1 MRYDFK
7 KQLRS
12 FGYAW
17 QGIRSCVGKEQNLSF
32 HLIAMTAVTLAGFVL
47 GITRTEWTV
56 VILCFGDCRRAVQH
70 RYRKAGGPGISRTA
84 SRCGAGKRHCRRSSA
99 RVRCCGGN
107 YRIDNLYTVSLKADV
122 ILPFSFYSRDTSAGR
137 RRTRQVWRLHRRR
150 GKAGTHLPG
159 GKPLPDPL
167 EVRFP

>member
-56 VILCFGDCRRAVQH
+56 VILCFGVVIAAELFNTAIERLVDLVSPERHPVAGQVKTLPPEQCWCALLRRQ
-70 RYRKAGGPGISRTA
+70 
-84 SRCGAGKRHCRRSSA
+84 
-99 RVRCCGGN
+99 
-107 YRIDNLYTVSLKADV
+107 L
-122 ILPFSFYSRDTSAGR
+122 
-137 RRTRQVWRLHRRR
+137 
-150 GKAGTHLPG
+150 
-159 GKPLPDPL
+159 
-167 EVRFP
+167 

>member
-17 QGIRSCVGKEQNLSF
+17 QGIRSCAGKEQNLSF
-32 HLIAMTAVTLAGFVL
+32 HLIAMAAVTLAGFVL

-56 VILCFGDCRRAVQH
+56 VILCFGVVIAAELFNTAIERLVDRVSPERHPV
-70 RYRKAGGPGISRTA
+70 AG
-84 SRCGAGKRHCRRSSA
+84 
-99 RVRCCGGN
+99 VRCCGGN

-159 GKPLPDPL
+159 GKPLPDPP